1 MAQTMPAKSAEPELI
16 SRNPATGEEIG
27 RAPLTMP
34 EDVARAV
41 GRAREAQPDW
51 CKRSIRERG
60 RLIMKARKIILQE
73 LEEIALLVSGETG
86 KPVAEAISMEL
97 ATTLDLMQNDFSGL
111 HDQAAAFAD

>member
-1 MAQTMPAKSAEPELI
+1 MADFCAIISAMAQSIAAKSERAELI

-41 GRAREAQPDW
+41 GRARAAQRTW
-51 CKRSIRERG
+51 SKQSIPQRG

-73 LEEIALLVSGETG
+73 MEEIARLISRETG
-86 KPVAEAISMEL
+86 KPVAEAISKE
-97 ATTLDLMQNDFSGL
+97 
-111 HDQAAAFAD
+111 